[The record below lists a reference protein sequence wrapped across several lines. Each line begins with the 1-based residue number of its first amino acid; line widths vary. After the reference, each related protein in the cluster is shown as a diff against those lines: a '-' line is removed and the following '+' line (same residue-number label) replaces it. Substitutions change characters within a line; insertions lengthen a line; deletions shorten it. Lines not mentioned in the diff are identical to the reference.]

1 MNKSTIA
8 AAAAAIAMSGAAGA
22 HEFACEKTVDG
33 TVVRVVDHYPA
44 TLNFKIVLT
53 NTHPSDKSTVL
64 AVRDDVLAALGVTLT
79 PVPFTLDVG
88 QSVEFSASVTVRD
101 QADCRKISGAQACT
115 ASFAEAFQVIFDGG
129 VAQCGARVVCMKDER
144 ASRGGEEN

>member
-33 TVVRVVDHYPA
+33 TVVRVVDQYPA

-53 NTHPSDKSTVL
+53 NTHPSDKSTAL
-64 AVRDDVLAALGVTLT
+64 AVRDDVLAALGITLM
-79 PVPFTLDVG
+79 PVPLTLDVG
-88 QSVEFSASVTVRD
+88 QSLEFSASVTVHNETEC
-101 QADCRKISGAQACT
+101 QKISRTQACT
-115 ASFAEAFQVIFDGG
+115 ASVAEAFQVIFDGG
-129 VAQCGARVVCMKDER
+129 VAQCAARVVC
-144 ASRGGEEN
+144 AHQLGTGEGN